1 MHGNQDNSKAGL
13 WIGLALLIVAIVI
26 AWNTSQM
33 RIPPTYA
40 KVGPQIFPYLAA
52 LALAA
57 TGGFFIFQTFGTTGR
72 ERVAPDTDETDWRA
86 LVAISLGFLFEI
98 VFINPLGFILSA
110 SVLFVAVA
118 YGFGSRR
125 YVRDIIT
132 ALILSSLA
140 YFVFTRLLNLQ
151 LPAGIMKGIF

>member
-1 MHGNQDNSKAGL
+1 MQSDQKNSKAGL
-13 WIGLALLIVAIVI
+13 WIGLVLLAIAVVI

-57 TGGFFIFQTFGTTGR
+57 TGGFFIVQTFSAGR
-72 ERVAPDTDETDWRA
+72 EHVTPDTDETDWRA
-86 LVAISLGFLFEI
+86 LIAISLGFLFEI
-98 VFINPLGFILSA
+98 LFIKTLGFVLSA

-125 YVRDIIT
+125 YLRDAVI
-132 ALILSSLA
+132 ALVLSSSA

-151 LPAGIMKGIF
+151 LPAGILEGIF